1 MRSDFIR
8 MSYITMD
15 LSDIERE
22 RRIRAFHVPGYRNK
36 VHVKVGDRYFIY
48 DPVFDARMRKK
59 KRYENRPKRTLT
71 PFYTFTF
78 SLCARNRVGCK
89 TCRRGV

>member
-59 KRYENRPKRTLT
+59 KNMKIVQSELSLHFT
-71 PFYTFTF
+71 PSRSHCVPET
-78 SLCARNRVGCK
+78 G
-89 TCRRGV
+89 